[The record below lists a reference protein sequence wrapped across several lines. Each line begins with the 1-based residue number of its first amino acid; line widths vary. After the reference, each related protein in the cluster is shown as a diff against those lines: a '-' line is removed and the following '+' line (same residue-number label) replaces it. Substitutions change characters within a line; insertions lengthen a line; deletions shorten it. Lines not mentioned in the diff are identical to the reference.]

1 MLRVES
7 GVNVKIKSVNV
18 LTPHYKKG
26 VIFMDK
32 TLSKR
37 KRISEVVKKELAEA
51 TERENKV
58 SAVGR
63 AEMVHVSKQVRTESD
78 KKRAN
83 SKDPPRP

>member
-1 MLRVES
+1 
-7 GVNVKIKSVNV
+7 
-18 LTPHYKKG
+18 
-26 VIFMDK
+26 MDK

-63 AEMVHVSKQVRTESD
+63 AEMAHVSKQVRTESER
-78 KKRAN
+78 KG
-83 SKDPPRP
+83 